1 VLVQLKE
8 AFMDFRKIVGA
19 LIIVIGLFAL
29 LHNFYV
35 VDVNSPVIISLL
47 MLVVGGLCF
56 RFYFAKDRSL
66 WLLIIALITFFW
78 GLGILTYEIGLI
90 SFYFKNHFLLLGI
103 GFSFVAVYFY
113 NTKNWWAIIPGGCIL
128 VVFIVDLL
136 DELFYL
142 QDGISAFL
150 VFVGIGL
157 IFFYLYLIH
166 DEKNRLGWAIYP
178 AIILILIGLFQLYF
192 STKETSVQIVVAVL
206 LILIGIL
213 LLIRP
218 FKNQN
223 IESEKQIKNEIIEDS
238 TNSLESPESSEEDP
252 KTDTEQEQSEKTE

>member
-1 VLVQLKE
+1 
-8 AFMDFRKIVGA
+8 MDFRKIVGV

-35 VDVNSPVIISLL
+35 VDVNSPLIISFL
-47 MLVVGGLCF
+47 MLVVGGICF
-56 RFYFAKDRSL
+56 RFYFSKDRSL
-66 WLLIIALITFFW
+66 WLLIIALISFFW
-78 GLGILTYEIGLI
+78 GLGIFTFELSLI

-128 VVFIVDLL
+128 VVFIVDFL
-136 DELFYL
+136 DEIFYL
-142 QDGISAFL
+142 QEGISAFL

-157 IFFYLYLIH
+157 IFLYLYLIH

-178 AIILILIGLFQLYF
+178 SIILILVGLFQLYF
-192 STKETSVQIVVAVL
+192 STRETSVQIVVAIL
-206 LILIGIL
+206 LIFIGIL
-213 LLIRP
+213 LIARP

-238 TNSLESPESSEEDP
+238 EKSLSSDENSESDA
-252 KTDTEQEQSEKTE
+252 EQGQIKKAE

>member
-1 VLVQLKE
+1 
-8 AFMDFRKIVGA
+8 MDFRKILGV
-19 LIIVIGLFAL
+19 LIIIIGFFAL
-29 LHNFYV
+29 LQNFYL
-35 VDVNSPVIISLL
+35 VDINSPLLISLL
-47 MLVVGGLCF
+47 MLIVGGICF
-56 RFYFAKDRSL
+56 RFYLAKDRSL

-78 GLGILTYEIGLI
+78 GLGIFTYELGLI
-90 SFYFKNHFLLLGI
+90 SFYVKDHFLLLGI
-103 GFSFVAVYFY
+103 GVSFVAVYFY

-136 DELFYL
+136 DEIFYL

-157 IFFYLYLIH
+157 IFLYLYLIH

-192 STKETSVQIVVAVL
+192 STRETSVQIVVAVL

-213 LLIRP
+213 LIIRP
-218 FKNQN
+218 FKNKN
-223 IESEKQIKNEIIEDS
+223 TESEELVTKETVNDS
-238 TNSLESPESSEEDP
+238 ATSLEPPETLPENS
-252 KTDTEQEQSEKTE
+252 KTDTEQGRVEKVE